1 LPEQQWKRGR
11 KIALFEGILAGAS
24 FGTAAVFI
32 RLIGGVDIFS
42 IAFWRLTIAFLVLG
56 ATILLLRSPFKAGLL
71 KRFFPQV
78 LFLGV
83 LLGTHFVLF
92 ASAVMDTT
100 IINATVLVNTT
111 PIWAMILSVLISG
124 VSPTRRAVLGIVVS
138 FLGLS
143 VIAYAD
149 ASSPT
154 FSLNLKGD
162 LEALLAAVVEA
173 LYLSWGRATR
183 RKVPILS
190 LMFFIYMLSA
200 VAVLAASVV
209 MRSGPLFSAMSWEAV
224 PVLVGLGV
232 LPTSVAHSLYFS
244 SLSGLK
250 SFETAT
256 LALLEPIAATLLG
269 IILFVEIPSA
279 LFILGAVF
287 VLGGMVS
294 VTLQRGS

>member
-1 LPEQQWKRGR
+1 MAEQQQKRGR
-11 KIALFEGILAGAS
+11 TIALFEGILAGAS

-32 RLIGGVDIFS
+32 RLISGADIFS
-42 IAFWRLTIAFLVLG
+42 IAFWRLTTAFLVLG
-56 ATILLLRSPFKAGLL
+56 AAILLLRSPFKIGLL

-92 ASAVMDTT
+92 ASAVMDTS

-124 VSPTRRAVLGIVVS
+124 INPTRRAVLGIVIS

-200 VAVLAASVV
+200 LAVLAASVV
-209 MRSGPLFSAMSWEAV
+209 MRSGPLFSATSWEAV

-269 IILFVEIPSA
+269 IILFAEIPSM
-279 LFILGAVF
+279 LFVFGAVF
-287 VLGGMVS
+287 VLSGMVS
-294 VTLQRGS
+294 VALQREA

>member
-1 LPEQQWKRGR
+1 MTEQQWKRGR
-11 KIALFEGILAGAS
+11 KIALFEGILAGAF

-32 RLIGGVDIFS
+32 KLIGGVDIFS

-56 ATILLLRSPFKAGLL
+56 AAILLWRSPFKADLL

-92 ASAVMDTT
+92 ASAVMATP

-111 PIWAMILSVLISG
+111 PIWALILSTLISG
-124 VSPTRRAVLGIVVS
+124 VKPTRRAILGIVIS

-143 VIAYAD
+143 VIAYAET
-149 ASSPT
+149 SSPT
-154 FSLNLKGD
+154 FGLNLKGD

-190 LMFFIYMLSA
+190 LMLFIYMLSA
-200 VAVLAASVV
+200 LAVLAASVA
-209 MRSGPLFSAMSWEAV
+209 MSSGPLFSAMSWEAV

-232 LPTSVAHSLYFS
+232 LPTAVAHSLYFS

-256 LALLEPIAATLLG
+256 LALLEPLAATLLG

-287 VLGGMVS
+287 VLGGIVS
-294 VTLQRGS
+294 VALQRGA

>member
-1 LPEQQWKRGR
+1 LAVQQRKRGR
-11 KIALFEGILAGAS
+11 KIALFEGTLAGAS

-56 ATILLLRSPFKAGLL
+56 AAILLLRRPFKAGLL
-71 KRFFPQV
+71 KRFSPQV

-124 VSPTRRAVLGIVVS
+124 VSPTRRAVLGIIIS

-154 FSLNLKGD
+154 FNLNLKGD

-183 RKVPILS
+183 RKVPILP

-200 VAVLAASVV
+200 LAVLAASVV

-232 LPTSVAHSLYFS
+232 LPTSLAHSLYFS

-250 SFETAT
+250 SFETAA

-269 IILFVEIPSA
+269 ITLFAEIPSA

-294 VTLQRGS
+294 VALQREA